1 MGFRAGAPLAEG
13 RRAAGRIGRVLS
25 PLHALAIVL
34 GLALAALGHY
44 LFWSRR
50 LRVRT
55 GEDELL
61 FAVTEDGWRLALGR
75 RRPRGAARSLPVL
88 LVHGVAANR
97 ASLDF
102 GLERY
107 SLSAYLAAAGFDCY
121 ALDLRGHGASRRVRR
136 GAKRGFTFDDHLSLD
151 VPAALDRVR
160 SASGQER
167 VLWVGHSQG
176 GLLGM
181 AACARYGERV
191 AALCAL
197 GSPAFFPRRATL
209 SPLLL
214 ALVVLAGRANRF
226 LARMLAPFSGYYHPR
241 VSEIAVNP
249 RNVEG
254 YVYRRML
261 ATVVENVSS
270 GVLRQLAGWAARDAF
285 ASADGAVDY
294 RALLGRCRQP
304 ALFVAAEKDRI
315 APPEAAEKA
324 AAAWGGAAEVL
335 RLGVAG
341 RTSGDYGHADLLFG
355 RSAPEEVFVRV
366 REFLVQRS
374 EGREQPPLRGA
385 PPARG
390 SRP

>member
-181 AACARYGERV
+181 AAAAAHEDL
-191 AALCAL
+191 AALVTL
-197 GSPAFFPRRATL
+197 GSPVFFAARGPFPR
-209 SPLLL
+209 LLWAGL
-214 ALVVLAGRANRF
+214 LVTGRMSRF
-226 LARMLAPFSGYYHPR
+226 LARILAPFSGYYHPPL
-241 VSEIAVNP
+241 SEIAMNP
-249 RNVEG
+249 RNVPRPL
-254 YVYRRML
+254 YRRML
-261 ATVVENVSS
+261 VTVVENVSS
-270 GVLRQLAGWAARDAF
+270 GVLAQLASWVATDTF
-285 ASADGAVDY
+285 ASKDGKVDY
-294 RALLGRCRQP
+294 RAALARCSQP
-304 ALFVAAEKDRI
+304 ALFVAANADRI
-315 APPEAAEKA
+315 APPEGVEKA
-324 AAAWGGAAEVL
+324 ARIWGGTATVMRVGLAQ
-335 RLGVAG
+335 GACC
-341 RTSGDYGHADLLFG
+341 DYGHADLIFG
-355 RSAPEEVFVRV
+355 RSAPEEVFPGVRD
-366 REFLVQRS
+366 FLVAHSLLEPPGGLPPQR
-374 EGREQPPLRGA
+374 R
-385 PPARG
+385 PA
-390 SRP
+390 